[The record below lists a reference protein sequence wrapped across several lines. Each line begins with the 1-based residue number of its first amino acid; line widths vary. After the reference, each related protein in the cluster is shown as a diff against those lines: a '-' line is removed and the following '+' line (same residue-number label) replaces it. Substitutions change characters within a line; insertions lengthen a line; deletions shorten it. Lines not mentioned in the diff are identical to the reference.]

1 MAGVRGGHRGLE
13 VRRGDLVT
21 VALQGTHGKPRPAL
35 VIQSDLCAEHPCVTL
50 LPVTSEL
57 RATPLFRIQVDPTP
71 GNGLQVASQVM
82 VDKAQSVSRDRVGAA
97 FGRLDAEAMV
107 AVNRALAVFLGF
119 A

>member
-1 MAGVRGGHRGLE
+1 ME

-21 VALQGTHGKPRPAL
+21 VALQGAYGKPLPAL
-35 VIQSDLCAEHPCVTL
+35 VIQSDLFDEHPSVTL

-57 RATPLFRIQVDPTP
+57 RATPLFRVAVDPSP
-71 GNGLQVASQVM
+71 DNGLHVPSQVM
-82 VDKAQSVSRDRVGAA
+82 VDKAQSVPRDKVGAVI
-97 FGRLDAEAMV
+97 GHLDAETLL